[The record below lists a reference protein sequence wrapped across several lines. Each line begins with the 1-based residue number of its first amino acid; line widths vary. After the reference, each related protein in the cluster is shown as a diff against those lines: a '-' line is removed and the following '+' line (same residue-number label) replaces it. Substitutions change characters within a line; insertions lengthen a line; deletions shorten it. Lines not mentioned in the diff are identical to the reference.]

1 MLKHEWQWTPH
12 GTLAT
17 MIHVAWQFQSYAR
30 QHQSMLHSSWCR
42 SKSSFNRLYGLTRM
56 GFWSS
61 WEVLECHIQAYHP
74 RPVSSWAWP
83 SQTCQSYTRSRP
95 LWTAP
100 RKENLPMEDGIPV
113 APIPPDSSCC
123 LEHENYM
130 ERICKGMLHM
140 ASSKR
145 KKEELCNW
153 NETGR
158 AQNSHHRQTQPALTV
173 TILECTKEV
182 K

>member
-1 MLKHEWQWTPH
+1 MVKHGWQWTPH
-12 GTLAT
+12 GTLIA
-17 MIHVAWQFQSYAR
+17 MIHRRLTIPKLWTAASIHAPLNPSF
-30 QHQSMLHSSWCR
+30 WCR
-42 SKSSFNRLYGLTRM
+42 SKSSLNRLYGFTRM

-83 SQTCQSYTRSRP
+83 SQTCRSYTRSRP
-95 LWTAP
+95 LWSVP
-100 RKENLPMEDGIPV
+100 HKENLPTEDGIPV
-113 APIPPDSSCC
+113 APIPQDSSCC

-145 KKEELCNW
+145 KRGHCVTEMKQEEP
-153 NETGR
+153 R
-158 AQNSHHRQTQPALTV
+158 IH
-173 TILECTKEV
+173 TIGKLNQLLLSLF
-182 K
+182 

>member
-123 LEHENYM
+123 LEHEIIWKGYVRECFTWHPVKEKKRNCVTEM
-130 ERICKGMLHM
+130 KQEEPRIH
-140 ASSKR
+140 
-145 KKEELCNW
+145 
-153 NETGR
+153 
-158 AQNSHHRQTQPALTV
+158 
-173 TILECTKEV
+173 TIGKLNQLLLSLF
-182 K
+182 